1 MFHPVGSH
9 PASVYWRRR
18 LLLLTAVVILIAVS
32 AWVLRPGGAKPQAK
46 PPAKTHTSTSNAA
59 LNTTPASTPT
69 TNLTTAGSTHVA
81 TGSTTSPTNTTSGTP
96 TACLA
101 SQLKVAAVAGQAHY
115 QVGDHPQLLL
125 QVTNNGTTPCV
136 QDLADSQVELR
147 VYNGESRVWGSHDC
161 QVEPGTNLQ
170 TLPVGRSVRVSI
182 IWSGLSSQPKCAGT
196 RQRVGAGTYTLYALL
211 SGHTGTAAQ
220 FSIS

>member
-1 MFHPVGSH
+1 MLHPIGAL
-9 PASVYWRRR
+9 PPSVYWRRR
-18 LLLLTAVVILIAVS
+18 VLLLSAFVLLVALT
-32 AWVLRPGGAKPQAK
+32 AWVLRPGHSA
-46 PPAKTHTSTSNAA
+46 PAAGPRTGTHTSTSNAA
-59 LNTTPASTPT
+59 LNTSPATTPT
-69 TNLTTAGSTHVA
+69 TTGGSGSTHAA
-81 TGSTTSPTNTTSGTP
+81 TASTTSPTGTTTGP
-96 TACLA
+96 APACLPN
-101 SQLKVAAVAGQAHY
+101 QLKVVAVASQAHY

-125 QVTNNGTTPCV
+125 QVTNSGPGPCV

-161 QVEPGTNLQ
+161 QVEPGTNPQ
-170 TLPVGRSVRVSI
+170 TLLVGRGVRVSI

-196 RQRVGAGTYTLYALL
+196 RQRVGAGAYTLYALL